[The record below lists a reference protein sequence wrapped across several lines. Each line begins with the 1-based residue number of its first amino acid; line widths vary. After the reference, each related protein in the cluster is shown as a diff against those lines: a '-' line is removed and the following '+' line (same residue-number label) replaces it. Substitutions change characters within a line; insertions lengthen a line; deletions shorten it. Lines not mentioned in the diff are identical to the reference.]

1 MRLLELIRELQI
13 VEGILKDQRT
23 FIWQT
28 RVLPVLLE
36 KRKRIVL
43 GSPNKKVSS
52 RLDTRREK
60 GRVSAS
66 FVEKKD
72 DWKNEYL
79 EFLKKKQ
86 GMHHSLLVESCLVV
100 DPKIGIFFIISDQKN
115 S

>member
-1 MRLLELIRELQI
+1 MDVYMADKSSSSSSRKKKENSF
-13 VEGILKDQRT
+13 GITKQKGKFKARYK
-23 FIWQT
+23 
-28 RVLPVLLE
+28 
-36 KRKRIVL
+36 KRKGKSKCFIC
-43 GSPNKKVSS
+43 GKI
-52 RLDTRREK
+52 
-60 GRVSAS
+60 
-66 FVEKKD
+66 D